1 MEKELEAARSLA
13 RDAGRILMEFYAGD
27 TKVQWKGH
35 DDPVTAAD
43 HAANEML
50 VRELH
55 RHFPNDAV
63 LSEEFPD
70 DLARLGKDRVWMVDP
85 MDGTK
90 QFIERIGEFA
100 VMIGLAVEGEAKL
113 GVVYHPSVDRMYY
126 AAPAIGAFIEEK
138 WSTKRLRVAPI
149 SEPSQMTAAMSR
161 SHHSPK
167 VDLILER
174 LGVTERLRH
183 GSVGLK
189 FGLIAEGRAHLYVHT
204 GARTNQ
210 WDTCGPEAILREAG
224 GVVTD
229 WNGDPLAY
237 NRPEIRN
244 LRGIIASNGTIHER
258 ILDVT
263 ASVLSERKSVARSE
277 DQKGSD
283 E

>member
-1 MEKELEAARSLA
+1 MERELEIARSLA
-13 RDAGRILMEFYAGD
+13 REAGRILMEHYASGA
-27 TKVQWKGH
+27 KVQWKGH

-55 RHFPNDAV
+55 RNFPNDAV

-70 DLARLGKDRVWMVDP
+70 DAARLASDRVWMVDP

-90 QFIERIGEFA
+90 QFIEQIGEFA
-100 VMIGLAVEGEAKL
+100 VMVGLAVEGEARL
-113 GVVYHPSVDRMYY
+113 GVVYHPPADRMYY
-126 AAPAIGAFIEEK
+126 ASPGAGAFVEEK
-138 WSTKRLRVAPI
+138 WSTKRLRVAGTTDT
-149 SEPSQMTAAMSR
+149 SRMVAAMSR

-167 VDLILER
+167 VDVVLER
-174 LGVTERLRH
+174 LGVTQRLRH

-204 GARTNQ
+204 GSKTNQ

-229 WNGDPLAY
+229 LNGEPMVY
-237 NRPEIRN
+237 NRPEVRN
-244 LRGIIASNGTIHER
+244 LNGIVASTGAIHDR
-258 ILDVT
+258 ILA
-263 ASVLSERKSVARSE
+263 ASAAVLAGANR
-277 DQKGSD
+277 G
-283 E
+283 

>member
-1 MEKELEAARSLA
+1 MEKELEVALTLA
-13 RDAGRILMEFYAGD
+13 REAGRILLEFYASE
-27 TKVQWKGH
+27 TKVDWKGH

-43 HAANEML
+43 RAANEML
-50 VRELH
+50 VREL
-55 RHFPNDAV
+55 RRRFPNDAV
-63 LSEEFPD
+63 LSEESPD
-70 DLARLGKDRVWMVDP
+70 DLSRLGNDRVWMVDP

-113 GVVYHPSVDRMYY
+113 GVVYHPSVERVYY
-126 AAPAIGAFIEEK
+126 AAPAIGAFVEEK
-138 WSTKRLRVAPI
+138 WSTKRLRVEPI
-149 SEPSQMTAAMSR
+149 GDPAQMIAALSR

-167 VDLILER
+167 ADLVLNK
-174 LGVTERLRH
+174 LGVTHRLRH

-224 GVVTD
+224 GAVTD
-229 WNGDPLAY
+229 LSGEPLLY

-244 LRGIIASNGTIHER
+244 LNGIVASNGVIHER
-258 ILDVT
+258 IIEVT
-263 ASVLSERKSVARSE
+263 VAALAEYKRA
-277 DQKGSD
+277 G
-283 E
+283 